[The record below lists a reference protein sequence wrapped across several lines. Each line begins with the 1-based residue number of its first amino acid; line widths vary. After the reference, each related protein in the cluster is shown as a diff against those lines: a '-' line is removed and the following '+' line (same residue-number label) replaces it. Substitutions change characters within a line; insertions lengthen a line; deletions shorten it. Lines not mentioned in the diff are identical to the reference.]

1 MSLVTLFL
9 FLCLYTNDYIVHEP
23 DPEFE
28 RDASSPLSDLPDLPD
43 ELEFS
48 PPPSRGP
55 SGPSRSR
62 QRQQSSNVDMS
73 IGTGLDKEVDRDSSL
88 TPLYDHDEGEDEP
101 RSRSRAESSAAGARR
116 SASISNLNANANKRG
131 GNKDSRDREN
141 QGRTRGLLLSSSPP
155 LESIEV
161 APDISPPLAHV
172 QSSSSRMTTTGAA
185 EAGGKKRQ
193 RGRPSKETLALRHMR
208 EHGNGPAD
216 GEGDSEIEL
225 VPKPTKRS
233 KSSHPFSSSHASSSH
248 PASSQPSRKPLDPIS
263 TGLKLP
269 GPRALPP
276 SRPRA
281 LNDQSIKKILVGKT
295 EEVQLGVC
303 LRERYKKWGKCTQCV
318 SKLGGDCCRFRDYR
332 VFP

>member
-1 MSLVTLFL
+1 MSLVSLFL
-9 FLCLYTNDYIVHEP
+9 ILRLYTNDHIVHEP
-23 DPEFE
+23 EPEFE

-48 PPPSRGP
+48 PPPSPGL

-62 QRQQSSNVDMS
+62 QRQQSSNENMG
-73 IGTGLDKEVDRDSSL
+73 IGTGLDREVDRDSSL
-88 TPLYDHDEGEDEP
+88 TPLYDHDKGEDGP

-116 SASISNLNANANKRG
+116 SAPISNLNANANKPG

-141 QGRTRGLLLSSSPP
+141 QGRTRGLSSSSSPP

-161 APDISPPLAHV
+161 VPDISHPLSHV

-185 EAGGKKRQ
+185 GDGGKKRQ
-193 RGRPSKETLALRHMR
+193 RGRPGKETLALRHMR
-208 EHGNGPAD
+208 EHGNGPSD

-233 KSSHPFSSSHASSSH
+233 KSSHPFSSSHATSSH
-248 PASSQPSRKPLDPIS
+248 PASSHPSRKPLDPIS

>member
-28 RDASSPLSDLPDLPD
+28 RDASSPLSDLPNLPD

-48 PPPSRGP
+48 PPPSPGL
-55 SGPSRSR
+55 SGPSRNR
-62 QRQQSSNVDMS
+62 QRQQSSNENMS
-73 IGTGLDKEVDRDSSL
+73 IGRGLDREVDRDSSL

-116 SASISNLNANANKRG
+116 SAPISNLNANANKRG

-161 APDISPPLAHV
+161 APDISPPLSHV
-172 QSSSSRMTTTGAA
+172 QSSSRMTTTGAP

-208 EHGNGPAD
+208 EHGNGPSD

-248 PASSQPSRKPLDPIS
+248 PSRKPHDPIS